1 MKPFLPL
8 VLFTLA
14 AALTP
19 GGATA
24 LATAAGVNAGLVRS
38 LPLLLGLALG
48 MAGLSAAAAGG
59 LAAVVAASP
68 ALGLMLK
75 AAGTLYLLWLAWVI
89 GRSSGGGSGSGSGG
103 SAEPPLGFGQG
114 VLLLWLNPKAWAMAF
129 GAAGSFAGL
138 TEEPGTLAV
147 AFALAFGG
155 AALVS
160 MLLWCALGALLAR
173 ALSAPWHWRVVNGT
187 LAVLLVASILP
198 LWLPL

>member
-48 MAGLSAAAAGG
+48 MAGLAAAAAGG

-68 ALGLMLK
+68 TLGLMLK
-75 AAGTLYLLWLAWVI
+75 AAGTLYLLWLAWMI
-89 GRSSGGGSGSGSGG
+89 GRSSGGGSGSGG
-103 SAEPPLGFGQG
+103 SAAPPLGFGQG

-173 ALSAPWHWRVVNGT
+173 ALSAQWHWRVVNGT

>member
-1 MKPFLPL
+1 
-8 VLFTLA
+8 
-14 AALTP
+14 
-19 GGATA
+19 
-24 LATAAGVNAGLVRS
+24 
-38 LPLLLGLALG
+38 
-48 MAGLSAAAAGG
+48 
-59 LAAVVAASP
+59 
-68 ALGLMLK
+68 
-75 AAGTLYLLWLAWVI
+75 
-89 GRSSGGGSGSGSGG
+89 SGG
-103 SAEPPLGFGQG
+103 SAAPPLGFGQG

>member
-89 GRSSGGGSGSGSGG
+89 GRRSGGGSGSGG
-103 SAEPPLGFGQG
+103 SAAPPLGFGQG

-138 TEEPGTLAV
+138 TDEPGTLAV

-173 ALSAPWHWRVVNGT
+173 ALTAPWHWRVVNST